1 MTLHLQRW
9 DMSLPSSTETTA
21 SNNSRSSRS
30 TQRTRKYTLP
40 QNKLQL
46 GFKGDALFQYSPA
59 PNEQLL
65 NAVNEHLLSSP
76 QLLSQMGQTILQQLI
91 IRHNKPTNN
100 NSSCANSSSFQILT
114 SYSNTTPFVPSLGTI
129 IQGNNL
135 TSTVSTGIQTNNI
148 SSPTQIE
155 TLGAEQTNII
165 GSPNSPFAE
174 TNTDVP
180 SIEDLTVTTTTT
192 NTSNTSAN
200 QDTQNTTTKK
210 STQTSQNSQS
220 TILIVGID

>member
-1 MTLHLQRW
+1 MARILCF
-9 DMSLPSSTETTA
+9 DFSEPSGRRFA
-21 SNNSRSSRS
+21 RRC
-30 TQRTRKYTLP
+30 
-40 QNKLQL
+40 
-46 GFKGDALFQYSPA
+46 
-59 PNEQLL
+59 
-65 NAVNEHLLSSP
+65 
-76 QLLSQMGQTILQQLI
+76 
-91 IRHNKPTNN
+91 
-100 NSSCANSSSFQILT
+100 CANSSSFQILT

-180 SIEDLTVTTTTT
+180 SIEDLTVTTTPLTPWPT
-192 NTSNTSAN
+192 R
-200 QDTQNTTTKK
+200 
-210 STQTSQNSQS
+210 
-220 TILIVGID
+220 ILKTPQQKIQRKHPKTVRAPF